1 MDPNIVQLVGSL
13 GFPIAVALWLLLE
26 LPKLRKSI
34 DDGNAKLDQLIRITE
49 YQAGLRRRDEVPP
62 HAP

>member
-1 MDPNIVQLVGSL
+1 MELDLAQLVSQVL
-13 GFPIAVALWLLLE
+13 FPIAVATWLLLE
-26 LPKLRKSI
+26 LPRLRKAI
-34 DDGNAKLDQLIRITE
+34 DDGNSKLDQLIRITE